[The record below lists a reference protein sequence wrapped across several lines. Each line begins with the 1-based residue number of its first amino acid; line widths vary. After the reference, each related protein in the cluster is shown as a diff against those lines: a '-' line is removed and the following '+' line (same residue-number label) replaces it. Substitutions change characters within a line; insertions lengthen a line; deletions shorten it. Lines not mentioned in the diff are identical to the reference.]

1 MLVTKEGKEI
11 YKSLMAETI
20 HQFRQFVYQMD
31 YLTNNFP
38 DLDDGCTCPA
48 CFETETSIFCFD
60 ADFQLVRKS
69 SSGNHWLEPKHKDNF
84 FVQQE
89 LVDDFIK
96 KYDTPKIEKECSD
109 FQAGNDLRSKAKNK
123 KLSGTAVFGAT
134 CRHDYPQKFF
144 SLKHGEKLGYAV
156 FLIELLLSA
165 NKDKHLHISYDIACL
180 LKRHLEKAGRN
191 DILEKITF
199 SIPIF
204 HCYGHS
210 ISCQILYGPRRTENH
225 GLTDGEGIER
235 LWSYL
240 GGFSSITKEMTPEN
254 RTDLLTDGLIYFG
267 QKIRDK
273 LGYTLVMKF
282 KRSKKIEENSDVAMK
297 EIVSTVHDKVIGND
311 KIIQWI
317 EEEKSSVQHTQNNDA
332 TIKLNK
338 TDEYILSL
346 QRYYRIGYEQLDDKF
361 KEEKERL
368 EKTLSTFEKKNKTSR
383 LHQTDENY
391 KKDVKIV
398 KEKQKKLQLVTLK
411 KHVSERHYLLR
422 LLRKY
427 SKGQAVFIKL
437 SKQLK
442 CISKKIHKSIAAY
455 NMIGDSSEGL
465 PEQITFDTVKDIDS
479 EIYKCMVDLEVVS
492 DIPNTIKQEII
503 QLKCLIDRAIEEQTL
518 LKQEMRSVT
527 NWYKHQ
533 YNIVKVK
540 LGEHPT
546 AGETAF
552 LIKEGMYYEMV
563 IIRLNR
569 QFSEYIGEVSVE
581 SQLTDSILTD
591 DHERM
596 QQMLKEMAI
605 SVEDIESDDEEESSD
620 EEDMED
626 L

>member
-1 MLVTKEGKEI
+1 MHGAFIGYAPPTKPWKGRKHDMCTTDYMKDIVVIDDKGRQHLRTIQFCSCEEEAITLLSYNLWPASPKTPHLAFHNDLLRWLNGLLLECHVSVKGFCEALKARQPKLYKMLVTKEGKEI

-48 CFETETSIFCFD
+48 CFE
-60 ADFQLVRKS
+60 
-69 SSGNHWLEPKHKDNF
+69 
-84 FVQQE
+84 
-89 LVDDFIK
+89 
-96 KYDTPKIEKECSD
+96 ECSD

-123 KLSGTAVFGAT
+123 KLSETAVFGAT
-134 CRHDYPQKFF
+134 SRHDYPQKFF

-191 DILEKITF
+191 DILQKLTF

-210 ISCQILYGPRRTENH
+210 IACQILYGPRRTKNH

-273 LGYTLVMKF
+273 LDYTLVMKLQ
-282 KRSKKIEENSDVAMK
+282 RAKKIEENSDVALK
-297 EIVSTVHDKVIGND
+297 EILSTVHDKVIGND

-317 EEEKSSVQHTQNNDA
+317 EEEKSSVLHTQNNDA
-332 TIKLNK
+332 AIKLNK
-338 TDEYILSL
+338 TDEYVLSL
-346 QRYYRIGYEQLDDKF
+346 QRYYRIGNEQLDDKF

-368 EKTLSTFEKKNKTSR
+368 EKTLSAFEKKNKTSR

-391 KKDVKIV
+391 NKDLKIV

-427 SKGQAVFIKL
+427 
-437 SKQLK
+437 
-442 CISKKIHKSIAAY
+442 
-455 NMIGDSSEGL
+455 
-465 PEQITFDTVKDIDS
+465 
-479 EIYKCMVDLEVVS
+479 
-492 DIPNTIKQEII
+492 
-503 QLKCLIDRAIEEQTL
+503 
-518 LKQEMRSVT
+518 
-527 NWYKHQ
+527 
-533 YNIVKVK
+533 
-540 LGEHPT
+540 
-546 AGETAF
+546 
-552 LIKEGMYYEMV
+552 
-563 IIRLNR
+563 
-569 QFSEYIGEVSVE
+569 
-581 SQLTDSILTD
+581 
-591 DHERM
+591 
-596 QQMLKEMAI
+596 
-605 SVEDIESDDEEESSD
+605 
-620 EEDMED
+620 
-626 L
+626 